1 MEPCSPIVLALLLK
15 HVNPYVAMIAYAVYL
30 YICY

>member
-15 HVNPYVAMIAYAVYL
+15 HVNPYVAMVAYGIYL
-30 YICY
+30 YIIH